1 MRTRIF
7 DRGIRVGITGAL
19 VAGSLLALGVSG
31 AAAAPP
37 CPGSSPAILSAQ
49 IPGAALEGVTV
60 DGQGRLYATD
70 LVSGRI
76 FRVDTP
82 GAAAVPIATVPG
94 GAGALAWSPDGS
106 LLVGTGANAGV
117 LIGDLTRAASVARVD
132 VNSGVVTPIA
142 GGLSAAN
149 GLAVAHDGT
158 IYATN
163 DFGSLIGKVS
173 PNGAVDPVW
182 ASLPSANGAALSA
195 DNRWLYVSRT
205 FANPGVSRISVD
217 NPGYSESLVN
227 LGGLEIFSAP
237 DGLTL
242 DSHDRA
248 IVPTDISGEVWRID
262 GPGPYCALT
271 SELQA
276 SSVLTYGRGNSGF
289 AAGHLYRA
297 GFDGKIYEIPAGFDA
312 GAQAATP

>member
-1 MRTRIF
+1 MRTRIV
-7 DRGIRVGITGAL
+7 DRGIRVGITGVL
-19 VAGSLLALGVSG
+19 VAGSILALGVSG
-31 AAAAPP
+31 AGAAQL

-60 DGQGRLYATD
+60 DGQGRLYTTD
-70 LVSGRI
+70 LVSRQI
-76 FRVDTP
+76 FRVDAP
-82 GAAAVPIATVPG
+82 GQAAVPIATVPG

-106 LLVGTGANAGV
+106 LLVGTGTNAGV
-117 LIGDLTRAASVARVD
+117 LIGDLTRQASVARVD
-132 VNSGVVTPIA
+132 VNTGAVTPFA

-158 IYATN
+158 IFATN
-163 DFGSLIGKVS
+163 DFGSLIGTVS
-173 PNGAVDPVW
+173 PNGAVDPAW
-182 ASLPSANGAALSA
+182 ANLPSANGAALSS

-217 NPGYSESLVN
+217 NPRYSESLVD
-227 LGGLEIFSAP
+227 LGGLETFAAP

-242 DSHDRA
+242 DSYDRP

-262 GPGPYCALT
+262 GPGQYCALT
-271 SELQA
+271 SGLQA
-276 SSVLTYGRGNSGF
+276 SSVLTYGRGTSGF

-297 GFDGKIYEIPAGFDA
+297 GFDGKIYEIPAGFDP
-312 GAQAATP
+312 GAHAATP